1 MEDILELYAEP
12 PDPRR
17 PRLCVDERPYQLVGE
32 VKSPQACAPGQPA
45 RADYEYERRGTCNLF
60 VCYSPD
66 EGRRQVEVTARRTG
80 KDFAYFIKAL
90 VDEHYPQAE
99 ELRLVTDNL
108 NTHKPAVFYQ
118 AFPPEEARRLVS
130 KLEWHYTP
138 EHGSWLNQVELE
150 LSVLSRQ
157 CLERRLPDP
166 DTLRREVAAWEQA
179 RNAQRAKVDWR
190 FRTKDARTKLQ
201 RLYPNLS

>member
-1 MEDILELYAEP
+1 MEDILDLYAEP
-12 PDPRR
+12 PDPRQ
-17 PRLCVDERPYQLVGE
+17 PRVCVDERPYQLVGE
-32 VKSPQACAPGQPA
+32 VRPSQPAAPGRPA
-45 RADYEYERRGTCNLF
+45 REDYAYERRGTCNLF
-60 VCYSPD
+60 LCYCPD

-80 KDFAYFIKAL
+80 EDFARFIKAL
-90 VDEHYPQAE
+90 VDEYYPQADK
-99 ELRLVTDNL
+99 LRLITDNL

-150 LSVLSRQ
+150 ISVLSRQ
-157 CLERRLPDP
+157 CLERRLPDV
-166 DTLRREVAAWEQA
+166 DTLRREVGAWQQA
-179 RNAQRAKVDWR
+179 RDAQRATIDWQ
-190 FRTKDARTKLQ
+190 FRTNDARTKLM

>member
-1 MEDILELYAEP
+1 MEDLLDLYAEP

-17 PRLCVDERPYQLVGE
+17 PRVCVDELPYQLVGE
-32 VKSPQACAPGQPA
+32 VKPPQPCAPGQPA
-45 RADYEYERRGTCNLF
+45 RADYEYERKGTANLF
-60 VCYSPD
+60 VSYCPD

-80 KDFAYFIKAL
+80 EDFAHFIKAL
-90 VDEHYPQAE
+90 VDEHYPQADK
-99 ELRLVTDNL
+99 LRLVTDNL

-138 EHGSWLNQVELE
+138 EHGSWLNQVEIE

-157 CLERRLPDP
+157 CLERRIPDT
-166 DTLRREVAAWEQA
+166 DTLRREVRAWQA
-179 RNAQRAKVDWR
+179 ERNARGATIDWR
-190 FRTKDARTKLQ
+190 FSTKDARTKLK